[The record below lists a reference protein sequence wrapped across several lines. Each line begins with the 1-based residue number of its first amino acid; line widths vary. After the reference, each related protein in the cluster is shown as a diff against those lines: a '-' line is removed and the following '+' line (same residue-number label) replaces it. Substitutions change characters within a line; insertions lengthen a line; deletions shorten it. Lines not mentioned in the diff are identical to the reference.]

1 EIAVRVALGAAP
13 GEVVRLVLGQGV
25 AVVIGGAI
33 IGAVAALLGAG
44 VLASI
49 IYGVGARDP
58 VMFAAALG
66 GVGLVALVAFFL
78 PARRASRTNPAE
90 VLRAG

>member
-1 EIAVRVALGAAP
+1 M
-13 GEVVRLVLGQGV
+13 LGQG
-25 AVVIGGAI
+25 ATVVIGGAL
-33 IGAVAALLGAG
+33 AALAGAG

-49 IYGVGARDP
+49 IYGIRARDP
-58 VMFAAALG
+58 VILMPALG
-66 GVGLVALVAFFL
+66 GVGAVALVAFFL